1 MFCHPMIRMQQALAL
16 PLSATHPKTKRII
29 TEQNNMRRLGAQCMP
44 FFRLTARNPFFCDK
58 KCRIIMCCDKTEL
71 YLTVLQQNNVLSGSL
86 SGSLWL
92 PMAPSG
98 SLWLSLALR
107 IGLQSPCLV
116 HKALAW
122 LTRPLLSSERRS
134 CAPALYSGLD
144 NPMET

>member
-29 TEQNNMRRLGAQCMP
+29 TEQNKMRRLGAQCMP

-98 SLWLSLALR
+98 SHWLSELAYKALAWFTKPLL
-107 IGLQSPCLV
+107 GSQSPCLA
-116 HKALAW
+116 HKALAQ
-122 LTRPLLSSERRS
+122 LGASLLHPST
-134 CAPALYSGLD
+134 LFWSG
-144 NPMET
+144 